1 MGAGAWAQATN
12 AVPKNAATSDLDQ
25 ILMDSSSSLRLRV

>member
-12 AVPKNAATSDLDQ
+12 AVPKNAATSDREG
-25 ILMDSSSSLRLRV
+25 ILIDSSSLHLRF